1 MRLLAVFTLALVI
14 LAVFIDSL
22 NGDEST
28 PPNENVTQHGR
39 HKGLNLL
46 HGTLLGNRRI
56 VHQQL
61 SQCRTACRIT
71 QTGTLP
77 TVDPQILK
85 SCREQCVQQAK
96 IKITRPRVTG

>member
-1 MRLLAVFTLALVI
+1 MRLLAVCTLALVI
-14 LAVFIDSL
+14 LAVFIDSI

-28 PPNENVTQHGR
+28 PPNENVTHHGH

-61 SQCRTACRIT
+61 NECRTACRIT

-77 TVDPQILK
+77 IVDPQILK
-85 SCREQCVQQAK
+85 SCLEECVQRAK
-96 IKITRPRVTG
+96 IKITRPTVTG